1 MKAVRPLYLPA
12 LYQDAADQGRLILR
26 DGSTASMRLSQPA
39 DLAALREFYARLS
52 PESRR
57 MRFFSES
64 KPGEDVLMPLC
75 DSSNRAQQLTLL
87 VFRFTDGAHRIVAS
101 GSYIAH
107 NAQKAEFAVAVDDDF
122 QGLGLG
128 GLLLERLAVL
138 AASQGFT
145 EFVAV
150 THPTNKP
157 MLETFRTS
165 GFALRERFEDGCVV
179 IDLSVQPR
187 EASVAHAEGRDRVF
201 TQASIRPFF
210 NPRSVAVIGASRNP
224 QSFGHRIMDALIHN
238 GFNGP
243 VYPVNPNAAVVH
255 SIKSYPS
262 ASAIPDPVDLAI
274 ISLPREQVLDAV
286 DDCAARGIRAVIVI
300 SAGFAEAGPDG
311 LRLQQQLVEK
321 IRGYGMRLVGPNCL
335 GVINT
340 DPAVRLNAS
349 FAAGFPQ
356 PGRIALSSQS
366 GALGLAILNLA
377 RQRQL
382 GLSMFVSM
390 GNKADV
396 TGNDL
401 LQYWEDD
408 EGIGVI
414 LLYLESFGN
423 PRRFA
428 RIARRVSLR
437 KPIICVKSGR
447 ARALSG
453 VTAARRDSSVTSETA
468 VDALFRQTGVIRAN
482 SFEEMFDLA
491 TLIGYQPLPA
501 GRRLA
506 ILSNSHGSGVLGL
519 DTGEAHDLT
528 AATLTAETRAK
539 LGQALPEHS
548 VLEPFVDMTAYAEPE
563 HYRQAVAAVLADPGV
578 DAVIV
583 IYIPVM
589 SDRTKEI
596 SQAIVDGAA
605 AARAAGATGRP
616 LLAVMMTDETAS
628 GLIAGAGESIPRYLF
643 PEKAARLLGV
653 AADYAA
659 WRSKPHGVIM
669 DFEGTRPAEAR
680 AVCRAA
686 ARSRPEGWLTQP
698 EIQDVLRAYG
708 IATAFQQEEL
718 TSQGYALVSI
728 RVIED
733 PVFGPL
739 IGIGVPSPD
748 PTTPPDLTYR
758 VTPLSDQAATEMI
771 SENSGL
777 RLLFAH
783 WQLTPD
789 HVDAMRELLLRLSLL
804 IEDIPEI
811 RDMDFDEVELLPRKG
826 GCRVVG
832 ARIRVES
839 ASQVQPPRYSSL
851 SAD

>member
-1 MKAVRPLYLPA
+1 M
-12 LYQDAADQGRLILR
+12 ILR

-39 DLAALREFYARLS
+39 DLQALREFYGRLS

-64 KPGEDVLMPLC
+64 KPGEDVLAPLC
-75 DSSNRAQQLTLL
+75 DSANPGRQLSLL
-87 VFRFTDGAHRIVAS
+87 VFRFTDGANRIVAS

-107 NAQKAEFAVAVDDDF
+107 NERKAEFAVAVDDSF

-138 AASQGFT
+138 AASRGFT

-165 GFALRERFEDGCVV
+165 GFALRESFEDGCIV
-179 IDLSVQPR
+179 IDLSVHPR
-187 EASVAHAEGRDRVF
+187 EESVAHAEGRDRVF

-224 QSFGHRIMDALIHN
+224 QSFGHRIMDALMHN

-243 VYPVNPNAAVVH
+243 VYPVNPNAGVVH
-255 SIKSYPS
+255 SVKTYPS

-274 ISLPREQVLDAV
+274 ISLPCEQVLAAV

-300 SAGFAEAGPDG
+300 SAGFAEVGGDG
-311 LRLQQQLVEK
+311 LQLQQQLVEK

-340 DPAVRLNAS
+340 DPNVRLNAS
-349 FAAGFPQ
+349 FAAGFPE

-377 RQRQL
+377 RQRHL

-428 RIARRVSLR
+428 RIARRVSLS

-447 ARALSG
+447 SRALAS
-453 VTAARRDSSVTSETA
+453 AAATGRDPRVTSETA

-491 TLIGYQPLPA
+491 TLMGYQPLPA

-519 DTGEAHDLT
+519 DTGEAHDLSP
-528 AATLTAETRAK
+528 ATLSAETRES
-539 LGQALPEHS
+539 LRCALPEHS
-548 VLEPFVDMTAYAEPE
+548 ALDPFVDMTAQAEPE
-563 HYRQAVAAVLADPGV
+563 HYRQSVAAVLADPGV
-578 DAVIV
+578 DALIV

-589 SDRTKEI
+589 ADRTADI
-596 SQAIVDGAA
+596 SRAIMDGVAS
-605 AARAAGATGRP
+605 ARAAGAAGRP
-616 LLAVMMTDETAS
+616 VLAVMMTDEAAS
-628 GLIAGAGESIPRYLF
+628 GLIGGQKESIPRYLF

-659 WRSKPHGVIM
+659 WRSKPHGVIV
-669 DFEGTRPAEAR
+669 DFENARPSEAR
-680 AVCRAA
+680 TLCRSALQT
-686 ARSRPEGWLTQP
+686 SPDGWLHTP
-698 EIQDVLRAYG
+698 ECEGVLKAFG

-718 TSQGYALVSI
+718 TAQGFALVSI
-728 RVIED
+728 RVLED

-739 IGIGVPSPD
+739 IGVGVPSPD
-748 PTTPPDLTYR
+748 PTSAPELSYR
-758 VTPLSDQAATEMI
+758 VTPLTDQAAAEMVG
-771 SENSGL
+771 ENAGL
-777 RLLFAH
+777 RLLFAR
-783 WQLTPD
+783 WDLTHD
-789 HVDAMRELLLRLSLL
+789 HAESLQELLLRLSRL
-804 IEDIPEI
+804 IEEVPEI
-811 RDMDFDEVELLPRKG
+811 RDMELGAVELLPRKG
-826 GCRVVG
+826 GCRVVA
-832 ARIRVES
+832 ARVRVEGTS
-839 ASQVQPPRYSSL
+839 RFQPPRYST
-851 SAD
+851 AAT

>member
-1 MKAVRPLYLPA
+1 MRISQPSDLEA
-12 LYQDAADQGRLILR
+12 LR
-26 DGSTASMRLSQPA
+26 D
-39 DLAALREFYARLS
+39 FYWRLS

-64 KPGEDVLMPLC
+64 KPGEDVLAPLC
-75 DSSNRAQQLTLL
+75 DSSQPARQLTLL
-87 VFRFTDGAHRIVAS
+87 VFRFADGAHRIVAS

-107 NAQKAEFAVAVDDDF
+107 NERKAEFAVAVDDAF

-138 AASQGFT
+138 AASRGFT

-165 GFALRERFEDGCVV
+165 GFALKESFEDGCIV
-179 IDLSVQPR
+179 IDLSVHSR
-187 EASVAHAEGRDRVF
+187 EESVAHAEGRDRVF

-224 QSFGHRIMDALIHN
+224 DSFGHRIMDALMHN

-243 VYPVNPNAAVVH
+243 VYPVNPHAAVVH
-255 SIKSYPS
+255 SVKTYPS
-262 ASAIPDPVDLAI
+262 VSAIPDPVDLAI
-274 ISLPREQVLDAV
+274 ISLPREQVLEAV

-300 SAGFAEAGPDG
+300 SAGFAEAGEEG

-349 FAAGFPQ
+349 FAASFPE

-377 RQRQL
+377 RQRHL
-382 GLSMFVSM
+382 GLSMFASM

-401 LQYWEDD
+401 LQYWEDY

-428 RIARRVSLR
+428 RIARRVSLS

-447 ARALSG
+447 SRALAG
-453 VTAARRDSSVTSETA
+453 AATARRDPRVTSETA

-491 TLIGYQPLPA
+491 TLMGYQPLPG

-519 DTGEAHDLT
+519 DTGEAHDLSP
-528 AATLTAETRAK
+528 AALAAETRET
-539 LGQALPEHS
+539 LRRALPEHS
-548 VLEPFVDMTAYAEPE
+548 VLEPFVDMTAQAEPE

-578 DAVIV
+578 DALIV

-589 SDRTKEI
+589 SDRTAAI
-596 SQAIVDGAA
+596 SQAIVDGVAT
-605 AARAAGATGRP
+605 ARAAGAAGRP
-616 LLAVMMTDETAS
+616 VLAVMMTDEAAA
-628 GLIAGAGESIPRYLF
+628 GLIVGPGESIPRYLF

-659 WRSKPHGVIM
+659 WRSKPHGVIV
-669 DFEGTRPAEAR
+669 DFEDAHPAEAR

-686 ARSRPEGWLTQP
+686 VQARPDGQLDST
-698 EIQDVLRAYG
+698 EIQGVLRAVG
-708 IATAFQQEEL
+708 IATAFQKEDL
-718 TSQGYALVSI
+718 TSQGFALVSI

-748 PTTPPDLTYR
+748 PATAPELSYR
-758 VTPLSDQAATEMI
+758 VTPLTDQAAAEMVG
-771 SENSGL
+771 ENVGL
-777 RLLFAH
+777 RLLFAR
-783 WQLTPD
+783 WYLTQN
-789 HVDAMRELLLRLSLL
+789 HADALQELLLRLSRL
-804 IEDIPEI
+804 IEEVPEI
-811 RDMDFDEVELLPRKG
+811 RDMELGEVELLPRKG
-826 GCRVVG
+826 GCRVVD
-832 ARIRVES
+832 ARIRVEG
-839 ASQVQPPRYSSL
+839 ATRFQPQRYGAA
-851 SAD
+851 AD